1 MFQIKQAIQD
11 YSRWRDTFDLHGVA
25 VFLHHEEKKFG
36 LSVLRRL
43 LQLSCE
49 VVEHTREDVLMVANE
64 FVDGLFEERGWAME
78 LVKTSNKWYMLAV
91 PDKQHE
97 SWVREES
104 ELAIDCVLYTAVRD
118 YYGAQQLG
126 DEDADMEQERA
137 RREGFSC
144 VFGGAESPELA
155 ELVALLR
162 NVQDDNSLS
171 RYAVTAVFSL
181 FYAAAVYS
189 TQQGNSRLFYD
200 KMYVI
205 W

>member
-11 YSRWRDTFDLHGVA
+11 YSRWRDTFNLHDVA

-49 VVEHTREDVLMVANE
+49 VVEHTREDVLGVANE
-64 FVDGLFEERGWAME
+64 FVDGLFEERGWAMQ
-78 LVKTSNKWYMLAV
+78 LVKISNKWYMQAA
-91 PDKQHE
+91 DE
-97 SWVREES
+97 SD
-104 ELAIDCVLYTAVRD
+104 LAIDCVLYTAVRD

-126 DEDADMEQERA
+126 DEDEPRV
-137 RREGFSC
+137 GFSC
-144 VFGGAESPELA
+144 VFGAAESPVLA

-162 NVQDDNSLS
+162 NVQDENSLS

-189 TQQGNSRLFYD
+189 TQQDNSKLFYD
-200 KMYVI
+200 KMCVQVLRA
-205 W
+205 